1 MDPALGILILTVAAF
16 AGVIA
21 TVVLL
26 AARDRRRKEEVESP
40 FAASSEGMTTCRSC
54 GSANLATDTD
64 CIYCGE
70 PLPEVKPIA

>member
-1 MDPALGILILTVAAF
+1 MDPGLGILILTIAAF
-16 AGVIA
+16 AGIIA

-40 FAASSEGMTTCRSC
+40 IAASSEGMTTCRSC
-54 GSANLATDTD
+54 GSPNLATDIE

-70 PLPEVKPIA
+70 PLPEVKPVA